1 MAHSAVLGAFFSASR
16 ATVHYTP
23 TQLCSPASLSL
34 PYYSGRRREA
44 NLTFSRKAAEVSE
57 DLAEATEQEPFFHL
71 VGGLSHRAN
80 ELQIPPFKRKGWA
93 FEAWVPAQKEHHSLQ
108 PQPALR
114 SQKGPG
120 ELPGRESEGQPP
132 GHTQPRLPFGKGEL
146 FCFAPCVWDRTSITS
161 TTCGVIKSTPAP
173 VPSTV
178 RVSLSLFLP
187 QALI

>member
-114 SQKGPG
+114 SPEGPWRAPRTG
-120 ELPGRESEGQPP
+120 IRGPTSRAHPASPPRWERGAVLLCTLRLGQDE
-132 GHTQPRLPFGKGEL
+132 HNKHHL
-146 FCFAPCVWDRTSITS
+146 WSN
-161 TTCGVIKSTPAP
+161 
-173 VPSTV
+173 
-178 RVSLSLFLP
+178 
-187 QALI
+187 